1 MKKLI
6 LLLVSCL
13 ILTPSTDAAPR
24 QAVKT
29 EDGTQLVLTDSISVA
44 KKVKQSTKPKG
55 PIEIHGGDA
64 EDFITQLH
72 DLFPEDKIWERTSFL
87 LNPGEV
93 SIPNLRLVTNTAEGV
108 LKLYNRLA
116 EVRPEW
122 GEWLWEG
129 EFKDAAASE
138 RSRRAALLEMRRAKW
153 HQRAQTL
160 LRCVAV
166 LAVLAVG
173 AQVNGE
179 TVLVFLDSEIEA
191 QFVR

>member
-13 ILTPSTDAAPR
+13 ILTASTDAAPR

-29 EDGTQLVLTDSISVA
+29 EGGTQLVLTDSISVA
-44 KKVKQSTKPKG
+44 KKVKQSTKPKR

-129 EFKDAAASE
+129 EFKDAASIV
-138 RSRRAALLEMRRAKW
+138 LLEKKKSAVTPASVFQQRLRALTEDATAKKPRVVPSKKPGTTRLW
-153 HQRAQTL
+153 VMPCYA
-160 LRCVAV
+160 
-166 LAVLAVG
+166 
-173 AQVNGE
+173 
-179 TVLVFLDSEIEA
+179 S
-191 QFVR
+191 